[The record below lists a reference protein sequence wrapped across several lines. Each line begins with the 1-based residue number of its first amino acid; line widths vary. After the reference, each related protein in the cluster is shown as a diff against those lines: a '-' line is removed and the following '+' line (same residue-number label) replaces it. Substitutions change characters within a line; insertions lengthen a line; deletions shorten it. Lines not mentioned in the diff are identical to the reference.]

1 MTFPLP
7 AEPPLPSGR
16 FEPRGDVEVWFSDEL
31 PDDLVELWSRLL
43 ESADVTGLYPFICWR
58 DDPHQ
63 PEDLSEVDAIRL
75 DAVLAADFAEY
86 RRRRLPYWSNPA
98 AADVLPDGVPDDVRE
113 YIEPWPH
120 DPGPPFESWP
130 GLAAG
135 GPDTDAGAGVSAAQA
150 AQRAVEELLGDE
162 PFVHTCQL
170 ALVPARRSADVPAIV
185 GWAAEAPLPLLTA
198 LLRSW
203 EERFG
208 ARVVSGFGG
217 ALTVSVAR
225 PPLDVPHAEQLA
237 LEHVLSTAD
246 NIVDD
251 PPTPFPEYAN
261 GLVGRHQWRFWWD

>member
-1 MTFPLP
+1 MVFPLP
-7 AEPPLPSGR
+7 DELSPLSGR
-16 FEPRGDVEVWFSDEL
+16 FEARGKVEVWFSDEL
-31 PDDLVELWSRLL
+31 PEDLVELWPRLL
-43 ESADVTGLYPFICWR
+43 ESAEVTGLYPFICWR
-58 DDPHQ
+58 DDPYQ
-63 PEDLSEVDAIRL
+63 VQDLSEVDAIRL
-75 DAVLAADFAEY
+75 DDVLAADFVEY

-98 AADVLPDGVPDDVRE
+98 AGGDVLPDDDDPE
-113 YIEPWPH
+113 DMEPWPH
-120 DPGPPFESWP
+120 DPGPPFETWP

-135 GPDTDAGAGVSAAQA
+135 DPGTGAGVSAAEA
-150 AQRAVEELLGDE
+150 GRWAVEELLGDE

-185 GWAAEAPLPLLTA
+185 GWAAEAPVPLLCA

-208 ARVVSGFGG
+208 VRVVSGFGG

>member
-1 MTFPLP
+1 MPDELSPL
-7 AEPPLPSGR
+7 SGR
-16 FEPRGDVEVWFSDEL
+16 FEARGEVEVWFSDEL
-31 PDDLVELWSRLL
+31 PEDLVELWPRLL
-43 ESADVTGLYPFICWR
+43 ESAEVTGLYPFICWR
-58 DDPHQ
+58 DDPYQ
-63 PEDLSEVDAIRL
+63 VQDLSEVDAIRL
-75 DAVLAADFAEY
+75 DDVLAADFVEY

-98 AADVLPDGVPDDVRE
+98 AGGAVLPDDDDPE
-113 YIEPWPH
+113 DMEPWPH
-120 DPGPPFESWP
+120 DPGPPFETWP

-135 GPDTDAGAGVSAAQA
+135 DPGTGAGVSAAEA
-150 AQRAVEELLGDE
+150 GRWAVEELLGDE

-185 GWAAEAPLPLLTA
+185 GWTAEAPVPLLCA

-208 ARVVSGFGG
+208 VRVVSGFGG

>member
-1 MTFPLP
+1 MALPLP
-7 AEPPLPSGR
+7 DELSLLSGR
-16 FEPRGDVEVWFSDEL
+16 FEARGEVEVWFSDEL
-31 PDDLVELWSRLL
+31 PEDLVELWPRLL
-43 ESADVTGLYPFICWR
+43 ESAEVTGLYPFICRR
-58 DDPHQ
+58 DDPYQ
-63 PEDLSEVDAIRL
+63 VQDLSEVDAIRL
-75 DAVLAADFAEY
+75 DDVLAGDFVEY

-98 AADVLPDGVPDDVRE
+98 AGGDVLPDDDDPE
-113 YIEPWPH
+113 DFGSWPH
-120 DPGPPFESWP
+120 DPGPPFETWP

-135 GPDTDAGAGVSAAQA
+135 DPGTGAGVSAAEA
-150 AQRAVEELLGDE
+150 GGWAVEELLGDE

-185 GWAAEAPLPLLTA
+185 GWAAEAPVPLLCA

-208 ARVVSGFGG
+208 ARVVSGFGS

>member
-1 MTFPLP
+1 MVFPLP
-7 AEPPLPSGR
+7 DELSPLSGR
-16 FEPRGDVEVWFSDEL
+16 FEARGEVEVWFSDEL
-31 PDDLVELWSRLL
+31 PEDLVELWPRLL
-43 ESADVTGLYPFICWR
+43 ESAEVTGLYPFICWR
-58 DDPHQ
+58 DDPYQ
-63 PEDLSEVDAIRL
+63 VQDLSEVDAIRL
-75 DAVLAADFAEY
+75 DDVLAADFVEY

-98 AADVLPDGVPDDVRE
+98 AGGAVLPDDDDPE
-113 YIEPWPH
+113 DMEPWPH
-120 DPGPPFESWP
+120 DPGPPFETWP

-135 GPDTDAGAGVSAAQA
+135 DPGTGAGVSAAEA
-150 AQRAVEELLGDE
+150 GRWAVEELLGDE

-170 ALVPARRSADVPAIV
+170 TLVPARRSADVPAIV
-185 GWAAEAPLPLLTA
+185 GWAAEAPVPLLCA

-208 ARVVSGFGG
+208 VRVVSGFGG

>member
-1 MTFPLP
+1 MAFPLP
-7 AEPPLPSGR
+7 NELPLPSGR
-16 FEPRGDVEVWFSDEL
+16 FEPRGEVEVWFSDEL
-31 PDDLVELWSRLL
+31 PDDLAELWPRLL

-58 DDPHQ
+58 DDPYQ
-63 PEDLSEVDAIRL
+63 LTDLSEVDAMRL

-98 AADVLPDGVPDDVRE
+98 AGDVRDELPDDDDDPE
-113 YIEPWPH
+113 GFEPWPH
-120 DPGPPFESWP
+120 DPGPPFECWP
-130 GLAAG
+130 GFAAG
-135 GPDTDAGAGVSAAQA
+135 GSDTGAGVSAAQA
-150 AQRAVEELLGDE
+150 ARWAVEDLLGTD
-162 PFVHTCQL
+162 PFVRTCQL

-185 GWAAEAPLPLLTA
+185 GWAAEAPLPLLCA

-208 ARVVSGFGG
+208 VRVVSGFGG

>member
-1 MTFPLP
+1 MVFPLP
-7 AEPPLPSGR
+7 DELSPLSGR
-16 FEPRGDVEVWFSDEL
+16 FEARGEVEVWFSDEL
-31 PDDLVELWSRLL
+31 PEDLVELWPRLL
-43 ESADVTGLYPFICWR
+43 ESAEVTGLYPFICWR
-58 DDPHQ
+58 DDPYQ
-63 PEDLSEVDAIRL
+63 VQDLSEVDAIRL
-75 DAVLAADFAEY
+75 DDVLAADFVEY

-98 AADVLPDGVPDDVRE
+98 AGGDVLPDDDDPE
-113 YIEPWPH
+113 DMEPWPH
-120 DPGPPFESWP
+120 DPGPPFETWP

-135 GPDTDAGAGVSAAQA
+135 DPGTGAGVSAAEA
-150 AQRAVEELLGDE
+150 GRWAVEELLGDE

-170 ALVPARRSADVPAIV
+170 ALVPARRSADASAIV
-185 GWAAEAPLPLLTA
+185 GWAAEAPVPLLCA

-208 ARVVSGFGG
+208 VRVVSGFGG

>member
-1 MTFPLP
+1 MVFPLP
-7 AEPPLPSGR
+7 DELSPLSGR
-16 FEPRGDVEVWFSDEL
+16 FEARGEVEVWFSDEL
-31 PDDLVELWSRLL
+31 PEDLVGLWPRLL
-43 ESADVTGLYPFICWR
+43 ESAEVTGLYPFICWR
-58 DDPHQ
+58 DDPYQ
-63 PEDLSEVDAIRL
+63 VQDLSEVDAIRL
-75 DAVLAADFAEY
+75 DDVLAADFVEY

-98 AADVLPDGVPDDVRE
+98 AGGAVLPDDDDPE
-113 YIEPWPH
+113 DMEPWPH
-120 DPGPPFESWP
+120 DPGPPFETWP

-135 GPDTDAGAGVSAAQA
+135 DPGTGAGVSAAEA
-150 AQRAVEELLGDE
+150 GRWAVEELLGDE

-185 GWAAEAPLPLLTA
+185 GWTAEAPVPLLCA

-208 ARVVSGFGG
+208 VRVVSGFGG

>member
-1 MTFPLP
+1 MVFPLP
-7 AEPPLPSGR
+7 DELSPLSGR
-16 FEPRGDVEVWFSDEL
+16 FESRGEVEVWFSDEL
-31 PDDLVELWSRLL
+31 PEDLVELWPRLL
-43 ESADVTGLYPFICWR
+43 ESAEVTGLYPFICWR
-58 DDPHQ
+58 DDPYQ
-63 PEDLSEVDAIRL
+63 VQDLSEVDAIRL
-75 DAVLAADFAEY
+75 DDVLAADFVEY
-86 RRRRLPYWSNPA
+86 RRRRLPNWSNPA
-98 AADVLPDGVPDDVRE
+98 AGGDVLPDPDDDDPE
-113 YIEPWPH
+113 DFGSWPH

-130 GLAAG
+130 GLAVG
-135 GPDTDAGAGVSAAQA
+135 GVGTGAGVSAAEVGGW
-150 AQRAVEELLGDE
+150 AVEELLGDE

-185 GWAAEAPLPLLTA
+185 GWAAEAPVPLVCA

-225 PPLDVPHAEQLA
+225 PPLDVPHAGQLA